1 MFGPATHNEK
11 FAGRNPPAE
20 ADMPAFLP
28 DEFACPGH
36 LHAAIRLTDRMLKR
50 GIDGRVVR
58 EGVARRLCYAGQAV
72 RDQEGNVCFDARS
85 SAMIVSAGYVSS
97 GPEAA
102 AVFYANPG
110 VQESDVPRH
119 GVWSGIAE
127 TRTKTESHRIQRLQL

>member
-1 MFGPATHNEK
+1 MTAETAMFGPATHNEK

-58 EGVARRLCYAGQAV
+58 DGVARRLCDAGQAV
-72 RDQEGNVCFDARS
+72 RTRRAT
-85 SAMIVSAGYVSS
+85 SALT
-97 GPEAA
+97 P
-102 AVFYANPG
+102 
-110 VQESDVPRH
+110 VP
-119 GVWSGIAE
+119 A
-127 TRTKTESHRIQRLQL
+127 L